1 MNSLKKY
8 FNLPRSIY
16 ILFLAR
22 IINSIGSFVYPLL
35 AILLTSKLGFNE
47 EVSGR
52 ITTIAI
58 TAGGLGMLIGGKL
71 ADKFGR
77 KKIMVI
83 SSLLGAVSFIICAF
97 LGTSRN
103 IVFVIIAGSFFSI
116 AQWPILNAMVTD
128 QTGKNNRQNAF
139 SLMYLGTNIG
149 MAVGPLMAGFLINR
163 YLIFFFLIDAITTII
178 SLILIMIFIKDT
190 LPTDKQAQLINENDM
205 ERAEKGGVVTA
216 LLKRPTLIIF
226 TIVSIIYSLVYAQYS
241 FGLPLFINN
250 VLGTINGPK
259 IYGSLMTVNA
269 IVIIILT
276 LFIIS
281 FMGKIKPIINI
292 TIAGIL
298 YAFGFGMLYFS
309 KYIFLFVISTFIWTT
324 GEIIFTVNSSVI
336 IANNSPISH
345 RGRFSAVITFVQQ
358 SGYAI
363 APLLTGLL
371 IAHTAIK
378 NLWWLIFLISITG
391 SILMFSLFL
400 LERYKTNKIKI
411 N

>member
-1 MNSLKKY
+1 MNYFKKY

-16 ILFLAR
+16 FIFLAR
-22 IINSIGSFVYPLL
+22 IINSVGSFVYPLL
-35 AILLTSKLGFNE
+35 AILLTTKLSFSE

-77 KKIMVI
+77 KKVLLI

-103 IVFVIIAGSFFSI
+103 IVFVIIAGNFFSI
-116 AQWPILNAMVTD
+116 AQWPVLNAMITD
-128 QTGKNNRQNAF
+128 QTNKNNRQNAF
-139 SLMYLGTNIG
+139 SLLYLGTNIG

-163 YLIFFFLIDAITTII
+163 HLILFFLIDAITTII
-178 SLILIMIFIKDT
+178 SLIPIMIFVKDT
-190 LPTDKQAQLINENDM
+190 LPTDKQSHLISEDDL
-205 ERAEKGGVVTA
+205 ERAEKGSVVTA
-216 LLKRPTLIIF
+216 LFKRPALVIF

-241 FGLPLFINN
+241 FGLPLFVNN
-250 VLGTINGPK
+250 VLGEINGPK
-259 IYGSLMTVNA
+259 IYGSLMTLNA
-269 IVIIILT
+269 AVVIILT

-298 YAFGFGMLYFS
+298 FAFGFGMLYFS
-309 KYIFLFVISTFIWTT
+309 KYIFLFIISTFIWTL
-324 GEIIFTVNSSVI
+324 GEIIFTVNSSVM

-371 IAHTAIK
+371 IAHSAIK
-378 NLWWLIFLISITG
+378 NLWWTIFLISITG
-391 SILMFSLFL
+391 SILMFL
-400 LERYKTNKIKI
+400 LYLIERYKTKKSKTN
-411 N
+411 

>member
-1 MNSLKKY
+1 MDNLKKY
-8 FNLPRSIY
+8 FNLPKSIY

-35 AILLTSKLGFNE
+35 AILLTAKLGFSE

-77 KKIMVI
+77 KKVMVI
-83 SSLLGAVSFIICAF
+83 SSLLGAASFIICAF

-103 IVFVIIAGSFFSI
+103 
-116 AQWPILNAMVTD
+116 AMVTD
-128 QTGKNNRQNAF
+128 QTNKVNRQNAF
-139 SLMYLGTNIG
+139 SLLYLGTNIG
-149 MAVGPLMAGFLINR
+149 MAIGPLMAGFLINR
-163 YLIFFFLIDAITTII
+163 HLVLFFLIDALTTVI
-178 SLILIMIFIKDT
+178 SLIPVMIFVKET
-190 LPTDKQAQLINENDM
+190 LPTEKQAQLINENDM
-205 ERAEKGGVVTA
+205 EKAEKGSVITA
-216 LLKRPTLIIF
+216 LFKRPLLVIF
-226 TIVSIIYSLVYAQYS
+226 TIVSIIYTLVYAQYS
-241 FGLPLFINN
+241 FGLPLFVNN
-250 VLGTINGPK
+250 VLGIIKGPK

-269 IVIIILT
+269 IVVILFT

-298 YAFGFGMLYFS
+298 FAFGFGMLYFS
-309 KYIFLFVISTFIWTT
+309 KFIFLFVISTFIWTL
-324 GEIIFTVNSSVI
+324 GEIIFTVNSSVV

-345 RGRFSAVITFVQQ
+345 RGRFNAVISFVQE

-363 APLLTGLL
+363 APLLTGLF
-371 IAHTAIK
+371 IAHWDIQ
-378 NLWWLIFLISITG
+378 NLWWLIFLISLTG

-400 LERYKTNKIKI
+400 LERHKTRKIKI